1 MKIESTIY
9 NFITPEDKEFIE
21 ILKNNKFKNLEIF
34 LVGGALRDILTNYSK
49 GIRFLHK
56 WRN

>member
-21 ILKNNKFKNLEIF
+21 ILRNNNFNLQEVKIN
-34 LVGGALRDILTNYSK
+34 R
-49 GIRFLHK
+49 
-56 WRN
+56 

>member
-21 ILKNNKFKNLEIF
+21 ILKNNNFKNLEIF
-34 LVGGALRDILTNYSK
+34 LVGGALRDILLK
-49 GIRFLHK
+49 FLQ
-56 WRN
+56 RN

>member
-21 ILKNNKFKNLEIF
+21 ILRNNNFKNLEIF
-34 LVGGALRDILTNYSK
+34 LVGGALRDILLEIPPKELDFCIN
-49 GIRFLHK
+49 G
-56 WRN
+56 